1 MRIIA
6 GTYRGRTLITVPD
19 LSLRPTTDR
28 VKQTVF
34 DILSNRID
42 LNGIKV
48 LDLFSGSGSLGL
60 EAISRGAESVTFIE
74 KSPKSMAVLKKNADT
89 LGCSDRCTLYQ
100 ADVFWYLKN
109 AHRLYD
115 LVFADPPY
123 RLEAIGDIPNAIFQ
137 SGVLRNGTYVFMEHS
152 KESVIDLDETKYD
165 ILKKPFGQ
173 TTVLILQAKVPLA
186 ANGEMP

>member
-6 GTYRGRTLITVPD
+6 GTYRGRILHTVPD
-19 LSLRPTTDR
+19 LSIRPTTDR

-42 LNGIKV
+42 LNGLNV

-60 EAISRGAESVTFIE
+60 EAVSRGAVSATFIE
-74 KSPKSMAVLKKNADT
+74 KSPKSLAVLQKNIDT
-89 LGCSDRCTLYQ
+89 LGCGERCTVYQ

-109 AHRLYD
+109 AHRPYD

-123 RLEAIGDIPNAIFQ
+123 KLESIGALPNAIFQ

-152 KESVIDLDETKYD
+152 RESAIDLDETKYD

-173 TTVLILQAKVPLA
+173 TTVLILQAKVPPA
-186 ANGEMP
+186 VNGGAT

>member
-6 GTYRGRTLITVPD
+6 GTYRGRILLTVPD
-19 LSLRPTTDR
+19 LSIRPTTDR

-42 LNGIKV
+42 LNGVNI

-60 EAISRGAESVTFIE
+60 EAISRGAMSATFIE
-74 KSPKSMAVLKKNADT
+74 KSPKSLAVLQKNVDT
-89 LGCSDRCTLYQ
+89 LGCGGRCTMYQ

-109 AHRLYD
+109 AHRPYD
-115 LVFADPPY
+115 LIFADPPY
-123 RLEAIGDIPNAIFQ
+123 KLESIGALPNAIFQ

-152 KESVIDLDETKYD
+152 RESAIDLDETKYD

-173 TTVLILQAKVPLA
+173 TTVLILQAKVPPA
-186 ANGEMP
+186 VNGEAR

>member
-6 GTYRGRTLITVPD
+6 GTYRGRTLLTMPD
-19 LSLRPTTDR
+19 LSIRPTTDR

-42 LNGIKV
+42 LNGIDV

-60 EAISRGAESVTFIE
+60 EAVSRGAASVTFIE
-74 KSPKSMAVLKKNADT
+74 KSPKSLAILQKNVDN
-89 LGCSDRCTLYQ
+89 LGCGDRCTWYQ

-109 AHRLYD
+109 AHRPYD

-123 RLEAIGDIPNAIFQ
+123 KLESIGALPKAIFQ

-152 KESVIDLDETKYD
+152 RESAIDLDETMYD

-173 TTVLILQAKVPLA
+173 TIVLILQAKVPFA
-186 ANGEMP
+186 ATGEMP